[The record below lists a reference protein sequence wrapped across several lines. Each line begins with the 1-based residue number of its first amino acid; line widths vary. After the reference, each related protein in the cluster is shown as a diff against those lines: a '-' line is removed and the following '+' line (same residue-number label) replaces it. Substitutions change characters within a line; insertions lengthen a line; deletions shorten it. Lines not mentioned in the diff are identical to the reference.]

1 MVGRRPM
8 KMKNDEITRPNA
20 VEVDLDAI
28 THNVEALRQEV
39 GAATK
44 IYGAVKANAYGFGL
58 PSVAEA
64 IIAGG
69 ADGFGLSD
77 PEDALRIRGA
87 GIDAPILLY
96 GGMLPSPETAAFVRR
111 WGLIF
116 PSATSILPSRCRVQR
131 SDPRRLS
138 SRLTWNSNALG
149 WA

>member
-64 IIAGG
+64 IIA
-69 ADGFGLSD
+69 AVL
-77 PEDALRIRGA
+77 
-87 GIDAPILLY
+87 
-96 GGMLPSPETAAFVRR
+96 TA
-111 WGLIF
+111 
-116 PSATSILPSRCRVQR
+116 SA
-131 SDPRRLS
+131 
-138 SRLTWNSNALG
+138 
-149 WA
+149 